1 MSQLGDSVTIAVV
14 KNSVTF
20 KASGDLG
27 EGNITLLESTGSE
40 KDDEKV
46 RMIKYFLKSFAQ
58 SLLVAGCLITEI
70 IMVYLF

>member
-1 MSQLGDSVTIAVV
+1 MTIAVV

-46 RMIKYFLKSFAQ
+46 RTWIKYFLKSFAQ
-58 SLLVAGCLITEI
+58 SLLVTGCLITEI